1 MQVRRFSEGRFSGLG
16 EEHPQGCW
24 IKADDFDR
32 TLAERDAL
40 QQRLNAV
47 EEENDRLRSAL
58 KFYADGEHYHLE
70 SDRWDTVSGEPLN
83 ILWHDEEPDFIEDG
97 TVAINAL
104 ENRS

>member
-1 MQVRRFSEGRFSGLG
+1 MKIEKHVFYGAEGRYVA
-16 EEHPQGCW
+16 EAE
-24 IKADDFDR
+24 FDR
-32 TLAERDAL
+32 VLAERDAL

-58 KFYADGEHYHLE
+58 KFYADGEHYHVE

-83 ILWHDEEPDFIEDG
+83 MLWHDEDPEFIEDG
-97 TVAINAL
+97 TVARTAL